1 MSQRYLVTIRGE
13 FEEVQAVVA
22 ETQEDA
28 QEKALKFLGET
39 IRRRPVSEL
48 SVVGTKEL
56 EELEP
61 KPQPV

>member
-22 ETQEDA
+22 ETPEDA

-39 IRRRPVSEL
+39 IRRQPAGEL
-48 SVVGTKEL
+48 TVVGTK
-56 EELEP
+56 ELEP